1 MYNKIQLGTLS
12 RIEEVGIDLTL
23 HSIDMGHVAS
33 PALGGWKIE
42 WLYKDY
48 QSHVPWSVINP
59 EILQVFFQKEIKVPQ
74 MILSDRSMCMI
85 PHQGFVMP
93 SFTTYS

>member
-12 RIEEVGIDLTL
+12 RVEEVGIDLTL
-23 HSIDMGHVAS
+23 HSIDMGRVAS

-48 QSHVPWSVINP
+48 
-59 EILQVFFQKEIKVPQ
+59 
-74 MILSDRSMCMI
+74 
-85 PHQGFVMP
+85 
-93 SFTTYS
+93 